1 MDERPEDIA
10 KALESIVGSKWVL
23 TEGTAIEGYL
33 KDETPEAIRPHPA
46 PWVVLV
52 KPSKVQEVSEILRF
66 ANRRKIP
73 VFPLGGRTGLAGA
86 AIPVKPGIALS
97 LERMNRIEVDLENMM
112 AVAEAGATL
121 GDLIKAAE
129 EGGLSFPLH
138 PGDEGAQIGG
148 LIATNAGGVRAVK
161 YGIMR
166 NFVKGLEVVLPTG
179 DVLNLGGK
187 LIKNNMGYSLL
198 NLYIGSEGT
207 LGVITKAVI
216 KLLPKSRYTVTLVI
230 PFEKRRDA
238 LEAAQRIMRS
248 GIIPLAL
255 EYVEWE
261 EIERASKHLREAWPA
276 KGGAQLIVILSEVTE
291 EGLLNECEEISK
303 ICEDNHALETLIAE
317 RKEEQDR
324 ILRIR
329 SNLYTAIKP
338 YVYDILDVTVPPGRI
353 GDLMDK
359 VDAIAEK
366 YGTHIPIYGHIGDG
380 NLHAHIWKEEDR
392 GLEFANK
399 VKMEIYE
406 ASRSLGGVLTGEHG
420 IGKVR
425 IQEAHLALG
434 EKEIELMRAIKAV
447 FDPNGIM
454 NPGTIAG

>member
-1 MDERPEDIA
+1 MDEGMADTV
-10 KALESIVGSKWVL
+10 KAMEEIIGSKWVL
-23 TEGTAIEGYL
+23 KERTAIEGYL
-33 KDETPEAIRPHPA
+33 RDETPEAIRPQPA
-46 PWVVLV
+46 SGIILV
-52 KPSKVQEVSEILRF
+52 KPSNVREVSEILRF
-66 ANRRKIP
+66 ANRNRIP

-86 AIPVKPGIALS
+86 AIPTKPGIAIS
-97 LERMNRIEVDLENMM
+97 LERMNRIEVDRENMM
-112 AVAEAGATL
+112 AIAEAGATL

-179 DVLNLGGK
+179 DVLSLGGM

-198 NLYIGSEGT
+198 HLFIGSEGT
-207 LGVITKAVI
+207 LGVITKAFI
-216 KLLPKSRYTVTLVI
+216 KLLPKTRYTVTLVI
-230 PFEKRRDA
+230 PFDKRGDA
-238 LEAAQRIMRS
+238 IQSAQRIMLS
-248 GIIPLAL
+248 GITPLAL

-261 EIERASKHLREAWPA
+261 EIDRASKHIRETWPA
-276 KGGAQLIVILSEVTE
+276 KGRVQLILILSEVSE
-291 EGLLNECEEISK
+291 EGLLQECEEISR
-303 ICEDNHALETLIAE
+303 ICEENHALETLIAE

-338 YVYDILDVTVPPGRI
+338 YIYDILDVTVPPGRI
-353 GDLMDK
+353 EELMNK
-359 VDAIAEK
+359 VDAIAERHQ
-366 YGTHIPIYGHIGDG
+366 TRIPIYGHIGDG
-380 NLHAHIWKEEDR
+380 NLHAHIWKEEGR
-392 GLEFANK
+392 GLDFVKK
-399 VKMEIYE
+399 VKREIYE
-406 ASRSLGGVLTGEHG
+406 ACISLGGVITGEHG
-420 IGKVR
+420 LGKVR
-425 IQEAHLALG
+425 LEEARFLLA